1 MNTKT
6 MEGLVGAST
15 NIKNMDTPMRVFKDA
30 RRRGDISVMKRA
42 MGYAADYAE
51 EAYDYYDKAEKGMEE
66 DAKDAKEARE
76 KARELQEKAIQK
88 RKEEQAKLEE
98 KLEKSKEADTVEV
111 SEEGKILL
119 KQNSEMEGTASGEGN
134 LESKGEPVIYTKD
147 GTVNLPFPGGENIDI
162 AVTN

>member
-15 NIKNMDTPMRVFKDA
+15 NMKNMDTPMRVFRDA

-66 DAKDAKEARE
+66 DAKEARE
-76 KARELQEKAIQK
+76 KAKEFQEKAIQK
-88 RKEEQAKLEE
+88 RREEQE
-98 KLEKSKEADTVEV
+98 KLNERLEKLKEPDTVEV
-111 SEEGKILL
+111 SEEGKGMLEENPDL
-119 KQNSEMEGTASGEGN
+119 AGSLSGEIKSEN
-134 LESKGEPVIYTKD
+134 STDMVTYTKD
-147 GTVNLPFPGGENIDI
+147 GRVIPAFPGGENIDI
-162 AVTN
+162 AVTD

>member
-66 DAKDAKEARE
+66 DAKEARE

-98 KLEKSKEADTVEV
+98 KLEKSKEAETVEV